1 MAKPIKAPQKPV
13 EVEEDD
19 FEDET
24 EEGSTEDDSF
34 E

>member
-1 MAKPIKAPQKPV
+1 MAKPIKAAQKPV
-13 EVEEDD
+13 EVEED

-24 EEGSTEDDSF
+24 EEAAEDDDNF